1 MWNAEEFVGK
11 AKLYFTR
18 SAEADESSEERVLW
32 LLLGLEFLLR
42 APLARVHP
50 TLLAVPEG
58 DSILHAAG
66 VGGSAVRP
74 RSVPAKT
81 VIDRLGKIH
90 ATFGQDRGKDALFL
104 TELRNSEL
112 HSSEAALGNA
122 EALVWMP
129 KFLSVLEAV
138 CEILG
143 SDPGDFL
150 DESVLDQARSY
161 TETAD
166 RKVQHEVAELVKNA
180 SLVFGALKSEE
191 VAARLAA
198 QKFLERGYRY
208 YVRDCP
214 ACDQHSLV
222 VQLSPGRSSNMA
234 LDEDTD
240 EITYRIVRVATSAD
254 CRVCGLT
261 LSSTAQV
268 MAAGVKRLDEEVIT
282 EDRYEGWEERM
293 TYQDALDLIGGE
305 EYGNE

>member
-166 RKVQHEVAELVKNA
+166 RKVQHEVAELFKNA
-180 SLVFGALKSEE
+180 SLVFCALKTKKENTHHTT
-191 VAARLAA
+191 
-198 QKFLERGYRY
+198 QKNKERGYR
-208 YVRDCP
+208 
-214 ACDQHSLV
+214 
-222 VQLSPGRSSNMA
+222 
-234 LDEDTD
+234 
-240 EITYRIVRVATSAD
+240 
-254 CRVCGLT
+254 
-261 LSSTAQV
+261 
-268 MAAGVKRLDEEVIT
+268 
-282 EDRYEGWEERM
+282 
-293 TYQDALDLIGGE
+293 
-305 EYGNE
+305 